1 MDEKIR
7 KELETMEM
15 DHQIGVIRHDLPGDA
30 LQSARLVL
38 AAKENKWQEVEKL
51 LEEGADPRICRCM
64 NAAGEKVSA
73 LYCALESN
81 QHELARK
88 LFEAGD
94 RLDDLRLSDSPF
106 YKLRGDVLN
115 FLAFEMRKGNNYFFD
130 GSKSFSE
137 CCRCAAFVQIDERIE
152 TAGQD
157 ELSKSIEFAVDP
169 YCRSK
174 EPFFLNLLNKLVARG
189 GKLSDQ
195 EKEKLLDQVELC
207 RRWPKIMRP
216 TDEGLNE
223 VITLIK
229 QA

>member
-1 MDEKIR
+1 MNEQIR
-7 KELETMEM
+7 KELEHMEEEYE
-15 DHQIGVIRHDLPGDA
+15 IRVNRQDLKGDA
-30 LQSARLVL
+30 LKSARLVQ
-38 AAKENKWQEVEKL
+38 AALDKNWQEVEKL
-51 LEEGADPRICRCM
+51 LEEGADPRICRYK
-64 NAAGEKVSA
+64 NAVGEKVSA
-73 LYCALESN
+73 LYCALESC

-106 YKLRGDVLN
+106 YRVRGDVLD
-115 FLAFEMRKGNNYFFD
+115 FLAFEMRKGNNYFYD
-130 GSKSFSE
+130 ESKSFSE
-137 CCRCAAFVQIDERIE
+137 CCRCAAFVQIGEMIE
-152 TAGQD
+152 TASQD
-157 ELSKSIEFAVDP
+157 ELSKSIEFAVDH

-174 EPFFLNLLNKLVARG
+174 EPFFLNLLNELVARG

>member
-1 MDEKIR
+1 MNEQIR
-7 KELETMEM
+7 KELEHMEEEYE
-15 DHQIGVIRHDLPGDA
+15 IRVNRQDLKGDA
-30 LQSARLVL
+30 LKSARLVQ
-38 AAKENKWQEVEKL
+38 AALDKNWQEAEKL
-51 LEEGADPRICRCM
+51 LEEGADPRICRYM

-88 LFEAGD
+88 LFKAGD
-94 RLDDLRLSDSPF
+94 RLDDLRLSNSPF
-106 YKLRGDVLN
+106 YRGRGDVLN

-137 CCRCAAFVQIDERIE
+137 CCRCAAFVQIGEMIE
-152 TAGQD
+152 TASQD
-157 ELSKSIEFAVDP
+157 ELSKSIEFAVDH

-174 EPFFLNLLNKLVARG
+174 EPFFLNLLNELVARG